1 MKQSGKDT
9 NGERSK
15 DLNNQ
20 LSRSVDDEDFDK
32 LNENIQKAKSQS
44 DEEYKKDLARRLKD
58 QVDGLHYPKN
68 AMAKENL
75 KAQIDKLTDQ
85 KLTDFS
91 KTLDQIAK
99 NVELVK
105 SSIDSI
111 PKRNDEDQKAINEFN
126 KIFSTADNVKK
137 LKDLKKTSW

>member
-58 QVDGLHYPKN
+58 QVDATYIILKMLY
-68 AMAKENL
+68 AKENL
-75 KAQIDKLTDQ
+75 KRKL
-85 KLTDFS
+85 
-91 KTLDQIAK
+91 
-99 NVELVK
+99 
-105 SSIDSI
+105 
-111 PKRNDEDQKAINEFN
+111 IN
-126 KIFSTADNVKK
+126 
-137 LKDLKKTSW
+137 

>member
-1 MKQSGKDT
+1 MILNFTLKRLKLKKKASELPYPNGVDSVAIYEINSRINSAKKDNLKSIEDLISKLPKKISEAKKLIEEVKQSGKDT

-58 QVDGLHYPKN
+58 QVDDLHYPKN
-68 AMAKENL
+68 AMK
-75 KAQIDKLTDQ
+75 K
-85 KLTDFS
+85 
-91 KTLDQIAK
+91 
-99 NVELVK
+99 
-105 SSIDSI
+105 
-111 PKRNDEDQKAINEFN
+111 
-126 KIFSTADNVKK
+126 KI
-137 LKDLKKTSW
+137 

>member
-58 QVDGLHYPKN
+58 QVDGL
-68 AMAKENL
+68 
-75 KAQIDKLTDQ
+75 
-85 KLTDFS
+85 
-91 KTLDQIAK
+91 TL
-99 NVELVK
+99 
-105 SSIDSI
+105 S
-111 PKRNDEDQKAINEFN
+111 
-126 KIFSTADNVKK
+126 
-137 LKDLKKTSW
+137 